1 MLKEELWKR
10 GNRELCYVY
19 EKGYGIQYFLFKVLG
34 NKKLR
39 VRSFNVAP
47 HRIKFLSALRE
58 YDLSGWKKLENDD
71 YIFGG

>member
-10 GNRELCYVY
+10 SNRELCYVY
-19 EKGYGIQYFLFKVLG
+19 EDEYGIQYFLFKVLG

-47 HRIKFLSALRE
+47 HRIKFLWALIE
-58 YDLSGWKKLENDD
+58 YDLSGWKRLGDND
-71 YIFGG
+71 YIFEG